1 MPHSWKITS
10 NNSTPKR
17 KDIYEKLFKHH
28 VQYLPINWTNQ
39 SSMCISSHG
48 PIRRSQSVN
57 DQVSCC
63 IAKDIYTMNLVYIH
77 GANATSESFNHI
89 RTRLGTGLDLNYDS
103 RDGFEHNLAQ
113 MQQSLAGV
121 KQCFFIAHS
130 LGGIYALHLSHHLPA
145 QVLGAVTLSTP
156 YGGAEVADY
165 AQYFLPFSRLMR
177 DIGPSSWAMREAA
190 KIKVQHPWCNVVTV
204 QGRSPFIVVAND
216 GVVSIQS
223 QRHHADMELIDV
235 DYNHYEVVLAEPV
248 IEIIRE
254 RINRITK

>member
-1 MPHSWKITS
+1 
-10 NNSTPKR
+10 
-17 KDIYEKLFKHH
+17 
-28 VQYLPINWTNQ
+28 
-39 SSMCISSHG
+39 
-48 PIRRSQSVN
+48 
-57 DQVSCC
+57 
-63 IAKDIYTMNLVYIH
+63 MNLVYIH
-77 GANATSESFNHI
+77 GANATSESFNYI
-89 RTRLGTGLDLNYDS
+89 KSKLGNGLDLNYDS
-103 RDGFEHNLAQ
+103 RNGFENNLKDMKSTLQ
-113 MQQSLAGV
+113 NYKNLV
-121 KQCFFIAHS
+121 FVAHS
-130 LGGIYALHLSHHLPA
+130 LGGIYSLHLANSMPKSIK
-145 QVLGAVTLSTP
+145 GAITLSTP

-223 QRHHADMELIDV
+223 QRHHEDMELVDV

-254 RINRITK
+254 RINRIRK